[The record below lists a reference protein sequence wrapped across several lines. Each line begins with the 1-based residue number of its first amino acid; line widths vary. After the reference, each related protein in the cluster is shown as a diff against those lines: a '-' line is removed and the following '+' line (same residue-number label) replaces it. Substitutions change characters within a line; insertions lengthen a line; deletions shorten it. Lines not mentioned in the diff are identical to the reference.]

1 MPKPRT
7 GKSKTTGRPAAKTTK
22 TVTARI
28 AGEVLYETIRD
39 GQIAVV
45 TLNRPERL
53 NALTNAHYQ
62 RITQLIWNAEKD
74 EAVRAIVFRGAG
86 RAFSSGHDVEEAYD
100 FYVRPGDD
108 PNRRPSMRRRLLVQ
122 DGTLWG
128 KRGITEVIFYCLKPT
143 ICVLHGRCFGSGLDI
158 LMSCDIAIAADDTLF
173 GHPGFTYHGFGGDLA
188 SYIFQFGLK
197 RAKEFTLT
205 SRPFDARKAERWG
218 LVNHVVPAEKLEDE
232 LDSLLDDLMRMPID
246 ALVMQKAHYRVV
258 LDGLGFA
265 TNFSAALQALAFAS
279 NIRYEKGDNVMVR
292 DKARL
297 GSASAAI
304 KARRKHYGHL

>member
-1 MPKPRT
+1 MPKS
-7 GKSKTTGRPAAKTTK
+7 KSPAARPARKPAKN
-22 TVTARI
+22 APPDI
-28 AGEVLYETIRD
+28 SNDVLYETIRD
-39 GQIAVV
+39 GQVAVI
-45 TLNRPERL
+45 TLNRPEKL

-62 RITQLIWNAEKD
+62 LITGMIWKAEKD

-86 RAFSSGHDVEEAYD
+86 RAFSSGHDVDEAYD
-100 FYVRPGDD
+100 FYVKPGDD
-108 PNRRPSMRRRLLVQ
+108 PKRRPSMRRRLLVQ

-158 LMSCDIAIAADDTLF
+158 LMSCDIAIAADNTVF

-205 SRPFDARKAERWG
+205 SRPFDAIKAERWG
-218 LVNHVVPAEKLEDE
+218 LVNHVVPEAKLEAE

-304 KARRKHYGHL
+304 KARKKHYGHL

>member
-1 MPKPRT
+1 MRKAMPR
-7 GKSKTTGRPAAKTTK
+7 AKTK
-22 TVTARI
+22 GGKPANI
-28 AGEVLYETIRD
+28 ANDVLYETVR
-39 GQIAVV
+39 GGEIAVI
-45 TLNRPERL
+45 TFNRPERL
-53 NALTNAHYQ
+53 NALTNAHY
-62 RITQLIWNAEKD
+62 RRTCDLIWQAEKD

-86 RAFSSGHDVEEAYD
+86 RAFSSGHDVDEAYD
-100 FYVRPGDD
+100 FYLRPGDD
-108 PNRRPSMRRRLLVQ
+108 PKRRPSMRRRLLVQ

-158 LMSCDIAIAADDTLF
+158 LMSCDIALAADDTLF

-205 SRPFDARKAERWG
+205 SRPFDAAKAQRWG
-218 LVNHVVPAEKLEDE
+218 LVNHVVPRAKLEAE

-292 DKARL
+292 DKAKF

-304 KARRKHYGHL
+304 KARKKHYGHL